1 MKKLHFTIAAC
12 IILLSFPGCSQSNQK
27 GKMQND
33 KAKAKGSYIEGKDY
47 HLLKRFR
54 VTDNQG
60 FNQSVE
66 AFSIML
72 PANWQVKSNLQWNGA
87 SKCMVE
93 ILQASLT
100 ATSPDGEYELMM
112 LPVTQFDWSDDQ
124 LTLDAMRRGG
134 FLYSCRLQ
142 QPMDAA
148 AYIKN
153 ELAPYVKA
161 TVASVQSPQQL
172 QAAMQQGAIQMK
184 QAAVQAGNNAYDY
197 NPSAAE
203 ATLNFTDGRE
213 GLSLVTLM
221 QTIVTT
227 PGAFSQQIQTVQCYV
242 SMRLVM
248 KHPAG
253 KAAKAKQLLGTV
265 ISSTRANPE
274 WVAAVQKTFQAIQ
287 QGAQNTLGQ
296 IIEITSNSQREISDN
311 INRSWEK
318 KESSDDNTRA
328 WSEYIRGVDSWV
340 DGDGNKVELSSGYSQ
355 AWSRG
360 DGTYL
365 LTNNT
370 SFNPNIEF
378 QENWSALKK

>member
-1 MKKLHFTIAAC
+1 MKKLHFTIAAY

-27 GKMQND
+27 GKMQHD
-33 KAKAKGSYIEGKDY
+33 KATAKGSYIEGKDY

-60 FNQSVE
+60 FNQPVE

-72 PANWQVKSNLQWNGA
+72 PANWQVKSNLRWNGA

-100 ATSPDGEYELMM
+100 ATSPDGEYELIM

-161 TVASVQSPQQL
+161 TVGSVQSPQQL

-184 QAAVQAGNNAYDY
+184 QAAVQARNNAYNY

-221 QTIVTT
+221 QTIATT

-242 SMRLVM
+242 SMRLVL

-253 KAAKAKQLLGTV
+253 KGAKAKQLLGTV

-274 WVAAVQKTFQAIQ
+274 WVSAVQKTFQAIQ
-287 QGAQNTLGQ
+287 RGAQTTLGQ
-296 IIEITSNSQREISDN
+296 MIQITTQAQNEISKS
-311 INRSWEK
+311 ITRSWEH
-318 KESSDDNTRA
+318 SANSDNNTKA
-328 WSEYIRGVDSWV
+328 WSEYIRGVDNWTDES
-340 DGDGNKVELSSGYSQ
+340 GNKVELTSGYSN
-355 AWSRG
+355 AWSKS
-360 DGTYL
+360 DGSYI
-365 LTNNT
+365 LTNDV
-370 SFNPNIEF
+370 SFDPNVAFGETWA
-378 QENWSALKK
+378 QMKK

>member
-1 MKKLHFTIAAC
+1 MKKLHFTIAAF
-12 IILLSFPGCSQSNQK
+12 IILLSFPGCSQSNQNGK
-27 GKMQND
+27 GQD
-33 KAKAKGSYIEGKDY
+33 KPKDKSSYVEGKDY
-47 HLLKRFR
+47 YLLKRFR

-60 FNQSVE
+60 FNQPVE

-93 ILQASLT
+93 ILQASLM

-112 LPVTQFDWSDDQ
+112 LPVTQFDWSNDQ

-161 TVASVQSPQQL
+161 TVAGVQSPPQL

-203 ATLNFTDGRE
+203 ATLNFANGKE

-227 PGAFSQQIQTVQCYV
+227 PGAFSQQIQTFQCYV
-242 SMRLVM
+242 SMRLLM
-248 KHPAG
+248 KYPKG
-253 KAAKAKQLLGTV
+253 KQTEAKRLLGTV

-287 QGAQNTLGQ
+287 RGAQTALGQ
-296 IIEITSNSQREISDN
+296 MIQITTQAQNEISKS
-311 INRSWEK
+311 ITRSWENAAN
-318 KESSDDNTRA
+318 SDNNTKA
-328 WSEYIRGVDSWV
+328 WSEYIRGVDNWT
-340 DGDGNKVELSSGYSQ
+340 DEGGNKVELTSGYSN
-355 AWSRG
+355 AWSKS
-360 DGTYL
+360 DGSYI
-365 LTNNT
+365 LTNDV
-370 SFNPNIEF
+370 SFDPNVAFGETWA
-378 QENWSALKK
+378 QMKK